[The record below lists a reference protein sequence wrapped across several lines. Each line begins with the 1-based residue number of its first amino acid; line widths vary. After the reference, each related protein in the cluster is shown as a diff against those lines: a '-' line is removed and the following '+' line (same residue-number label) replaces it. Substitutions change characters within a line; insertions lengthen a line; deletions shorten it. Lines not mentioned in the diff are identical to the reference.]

1 MAFQVG
7 SRVRVKDGMAFTNKK
22 TVGIEGTVVGYY
34 MDNPNII
41 NVEWDLDVHG
51 HNCEGKAK
59 YGHGW
64 NYPVGSLELVEYD
77 ADLSVDDFI

>member
-1 MAFQVG
+1 MGFQIG
-7 SRVRVKDGMAFTNKK
+7 SRVRVKDGGISSNKK

-34 MDNPNII
+34 MDDPAII

-51 HNCEGKAK
+51 HSCEGKAK
-59 YGHGW
+59 EGYGW
-64 NYPVGSLELVEYD
+64 NYTANSLELAGYD